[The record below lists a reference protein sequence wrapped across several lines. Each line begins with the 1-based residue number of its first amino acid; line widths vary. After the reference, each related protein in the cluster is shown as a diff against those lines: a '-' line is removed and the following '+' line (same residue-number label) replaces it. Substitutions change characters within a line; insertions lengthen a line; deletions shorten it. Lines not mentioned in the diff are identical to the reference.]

1 MRELWSDWKHEVF
14 ARRTLVLG
22 ALLALIL
29 GLIGPFGAF
38 QRMPMAAR
46 LGFWGGMMAVA
57 VPLAFA
63 FRVWLMARLSHRP
76 YILRAVAV
84 ALAFSLAYTPIAGLA
99 LDALARRDLG
109 TPVPPILVFCAT
121 AVGSLA
127 VCAARVVW
135 GLDQPRE
142 RAVEGASLPDAQPG
156 ARAEPRLLQRLPQ
169 HLRTDLM
176 SITVRDHY
184 VDVRTT
190 AGSAS
195 LLMRLADAMA
205 ETEGIDGAQVHRS
218 HWVAWPAVL
227 GAERQGGKLCLRLRD
242 GTRIPVSRRNHG
254 LLAARGISV
263 SRPAASEW
271 RAPVVRSA
279 PQSPP
284 PT

>member
-1 MRELWSDWKHEVF
+1 MQEFWSDWKHEVI
-14 ARRTLVLG
+14 ARRALILW

-38 QRMPMAAR
+38 QRMPMLAR

-63 FRVWLMARLSHRP
+63 FRVWLMARLSHRS
-76 YILRAVAV
+76 YALRSVAV
-84 ALAFSLAYTPIAGLA
+84 ALAFSLAYTPLAGLA
-99 LDALARRDLG
+99 LDELARRDLG
-109 TPVPPILVFCAT
+109 TPVPLLLVFCAT

-142 RAVEGASLPDAQPG
+142 RAVAAALPG
-156 ARAEPRLLQRLPQ
+156 APPGQRAEPRLLQRLPPT
-169 HLRTDLM
+169 LRGELV

-184 VDVRTT
+184 VDVRTS
-190 AGSAS
+190 AGSSS
-195 LLMRLADAMA
+195 LLMRLADAVA
-205 ETEGIDGAQVHRS
+205 ETEGADGAQVHRS

-227 GAERQGGKLCLRLRD
+227 GAERQAGKLCLRLRD
-242 GTRIPVSRRNHG
+242 GTRIPVSRRHHG

-263 SRPAASEW
+263 SRRAASEW
-271 RAPVVRSA
+271 RAPVARSA